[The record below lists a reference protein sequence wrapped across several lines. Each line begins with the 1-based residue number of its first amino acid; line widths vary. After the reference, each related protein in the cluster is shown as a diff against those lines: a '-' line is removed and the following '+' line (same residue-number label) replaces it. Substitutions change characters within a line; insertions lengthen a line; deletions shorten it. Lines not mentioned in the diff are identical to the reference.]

1 MFYRVDYMLAVLF
14 AGLIAGWL
22 FGKRTVRLKADHL
35 GFGYYVATAV
45 LLSVRAAA
53 FTGWMVLPQQSV
65 WKNVSGV
72 TADLT
77 GFLFGALFGLALR
90 RTNPRDFLVDKSVVD
105 ALRLTIAFTF
115 ILAGIGKAFSMGP
128 MTEFFTQSGYSI
140 AFLKFIVI
148 AEILGSIG
156 LLLPWAVV
164 PALIGLSVDMFGAV
178 VTHVHNGDPLNDSTG
193 AIALLIR
200 LAALGVLWMLRPEHS
215 QQREAT
221 LRGSVLRVS
230 AVFGVCLLIA
240 AGGSMAMRHARVA
253 APMTAPGS
261 K

>member
-14 AGLIAGWL
+14 AGFIAGWL
-22 FGKRTVRLKADHL
+22 FGKRTVRLQAGQL

-45 LLSVRAAA
+45 ILSLRAAA
-53 FTGWMVLPQQSV
+53 FTGFMVLPQQSI

-77 GFLFGALFGLALR
+77 GFLFGALFGLALS
-90 RTNPRDFLVDKSVVD
+90 RTHPREFLVDKSVVD
-105 ALRLTIAFTF
+105 ALRMMIAFTF

-148 AEILGSIG
+148 AEIVGSIG

-164 PALIGLSVDMFGAV
+164 PALIGFSIDMLGAV
-178 VTHVHNGDPLNDSTG
+178 ITHVHNGDPLNDSTG
-193 AIALLIR
+193 AIGLLIR
-200 LAALGVLWMLRPEHS
+200 LAALGVLWMLRPKHN

-221 LRGSVLRVS
+221 LSGSVLRVS
-230 AVFGVCLLIA
+230 AIFGVCLLIA
-240 AGGSMAMRHARVA
+240 AGGSMAMRH
-253 APMTAPGS
+253 PGWPVSMASPAS